1 MKYVI
6 YSMSEI
12 DNVDFDK
19 VTETSIDTIR
29 LSIDETKTVLKF
41 EGDTPD
47 FLVGLQQYNHSEI
60 LVIMAS
66 NEWTKQED

>member
-1 MKYVI
+1 MIYVI
-6 YSMSEI
+6 YEISEI
-12 DNVDFDK
+12 DKVDFSK
-19 VTETSIDTIR
+19 VSETSKDTLR

-60 LVIMAS
+60 LEIMATP
-66 NEWTKQED
+66 EWTKQED

>member
-1 MKYVI
+1 MIYVI
-6 YSMSEI
+6 YEISEI
-12 DNVDFDK
+12 DKVDFSK
-19 VTETSIDTIR
+19 VSETSKDTLR

-60 LVIMAS
+60 LVIMATP
-66 NEWTKQED
+66 EWTKQED

>member
-1 MKYVI
+1 MIYVI
-6 YSMSEI
+6 YEISEI
-12 DNVDFDK
+12 DKVDFSK
-19 VTETSIDTIR
+19 VSETSKDTLR

-60 LVIMAS
+60 LEIMATP
-66 NEWTKQED
+66 EWTKQQD

>member
-1 MKYVI
+1 MIYVI
-6 YSMSEI
+6 YEISEI
-12 DNVDFDK
+12 DKVDFSK
-19 VTETSIDTIR
+19 VSETSKDTLR